1 MYAGRY
7 FDLAD
12 DIEQTVGREQD
23 DAGRQVVVESGR
35 QQRSHAAVVCTTQSQ
50 SCRPTQ
56 TPPPVCDC
64 WQRVTTT
71 M

>member
-23 DAGRQVVVESGR
+23 EAGRQVVVESGR
-35 QQRSHAAVVCTTQSQ
+35 
-50 SCRPTQ
+50 
-56 TPPPVCDC
+56 
-64 WQRVTTT
+64 
-71 M
+71 